1 MFRRPLWL
9 RAALTLGL
17 LLPAFAAGCKKEKPP
32 VATPVAPAVANP
44 EPQGHVIVSTL
55 EPRGGEK
62 RTTRTY
68 LLGRHAVSYDPFGKL
83 DAVYDLD
90 AKSWVDAAGK
100 RTTLSDAEV
109 QFDAKRQQTELNL
122 KAAPDTP
129 YVRAL
134 KQALR
139 PNFSVEQAGERLV
152 LKSTAMTLEVI
163 AAPSPLPKATA
174 ERVYLLDRMMAY
186 RNGREELK
194 VQPPYMMLALNDECT
209 KRSIY
214 PSVIDMTIRA
224 GGEPSVAQSTI
235 TFAPLTA
242 EQHAHMTGLVQRVE
256 ALAAAGDAGE

>member
-1 MFRRPLWL
+1 MSDRPVWL
-9 RAALTLGL
+9 QAAFTSGL
-17 LLPAFAAGCKKEKPP
+17 LLLVCAIGCKDEKGP
-32 VATPVAPAVANP
+32 VATPVAPVVEDD

-62 RTTRTY
+62 RITRTY
-68 LLGRHAVSYDPFGKL
+68 LLGRHAVSYDPYGKL

-90 AKSWVDAAGK
+90 AKSWVDAGGK

-109 QFDAKRQQTELNL
+109 QFDARRQQTEASL

-139 PNFSVEQAGERLV
+139 PNFNVEAAGERLV
-152 LKSTAMTLEVI
+152 MKSPAMTLEVI
-163 AAPSPLPKATA
+163 AAPSPLPKPTA
-174 ERVYLLDRMMAY
+174 ERLYVLDRMTAY

-194 VQPPYMMLALNDECT
+194 GQPPYMMLALSDECR
-209 KRSIY
+209 KRSVY

-224 GGEPSVAQSTI
+224 GGEPSVAQGTI
-235 TFAPLTA
+235 TFSPLTD

-256 ALAAAGDAGE
+256 ALAGAGE